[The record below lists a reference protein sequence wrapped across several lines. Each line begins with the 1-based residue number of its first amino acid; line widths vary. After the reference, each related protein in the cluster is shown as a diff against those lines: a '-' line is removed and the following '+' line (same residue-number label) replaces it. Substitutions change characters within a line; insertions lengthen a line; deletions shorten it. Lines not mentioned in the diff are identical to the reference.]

1 MSNVVGGNFRTLT
14 AELRGGTEPPDNG
27 GMDARIAKLESIAE
41 KTGERFTAIDLKLI
55 KIETRLDTFATTFAT
70 KEDLARVEGSIRA
83 DMHKEFTAQTWRI
96 IGAMLTFGALLSA
109 AVFFIARNVKP

>member
-41 KTGERFTAIDLKLI
+41 KNGTQLATLEKDVAVI
-55 KIETRLDTFATTFAT
+55 KSNYAT
-70 KEDLARVEGSIRA
+70 KEDLARVEGA
-83 DMHKEFTAQTWRI
+83 MHKEFTAQTWRI

>member
-14 AELRGGTEPPDNG
+14 ADLRGGTEPPDNG

-41 KTGERFTAIDLKLI
+41 KTGTQLATLEKDVAVI
-55 KIETRLDTFATTFAT
+55 KSNYAT
-70 KEDLARVEGSIRA
+70 KEDLARVEGAIRA

>member
-41 KTGERFTAIDLKLI
+41 RTGTQLATLEKDVAVI
-55 KIETRLDTFATTFAT
+55 KSNYAT
-70 KEDLARVEGSIRA
+70 KEDLARVESA
-83 DMHKEFTAQTWRI
+83 MHKEFTAQTWRI